1 MAKKEANLTAI
12 MLVQQLEEEYWLS
25 DDYKSVIQKAKDG
38 NCRPLLEMIIQK
50 LEEHDIIAKEAYII
64 KHDKDKVTIWNPDKM
79 KNEINDKEEHV
90 HALLKFEKGASLK
103 KIALAIGVEPQ
114 YLERLKSGRY
124 GYDNCLAYMVHA
136 KDFPEKYQYSPDEVI
151 TVLGESYKSI
161 YQRKIETWVRGRAT
175 KKAKETDLGVDWL
188 IEKILAGEISK
199 SNILLTDEYYAIY
212 GQHKRRINEALDT
225 VGERKSYQAIIDL
238 ETGNYKKSAL
248 FIMADSGVGKTK
260 FSMELIHHL
269 QNIAKENYDYNLS
282 YCLTASRNA
291 FDEYNGQELLLL
303 DDVRG
308 ETLTVS
314 DWLKLLDPYMISPIS
329 ARYHNK
335 MGSAKLIII
344 TSTLLPSVFFS
355 QAVGNKNE
363 DNGQFIRRFD
373 YQVYIPESDKFLLS
387 VPEKNEQVEGQN
399 AFPVFHSYSF
409 STATE
414 VLDKDT
420 AMEHIINTIFDNMN
434 LKNKKVINAS
444 DQTNNDNPNTQQK

>member
-1 MAKKEANLTAI
+1 MSKKEANLTAI

-25 DDYKSVIQKAKDG
+25 DDYKSVVQQAKAG

-64 KHDKDKVTIWNPDKM
+64 KHDKDKVTIWNPDKK
-79 KNEINDKEEHV
+79 KNEISDKEEHV
-90 HALLKFEKGASLK
+90 HTLLKFEKGASLK

-114 YLERLKSGRY
+114 YLEKLKSGRY
-124 GYDNCLAYMVHA
+124 GYDNCLAYLCHC
-136 KDFPEKYQYSPDEVI
+136 KDESKHQYQPEEVV
-151 TVLGESYKSI
+151 TVLGEDYVSI
-161 YQRKIETWVRGRAT
+161 YHRNMETWMKGRAT
-175 KKAKETDLGVDWL
+175 KKAKETDLSVDWL

-199 SNILLTDEYYAIY
+199 SNILLTDEYYAVY

-225 VGERKSYQAIIDL
+225 VGERKSYQAIVDL
-238 ETGNYKKSAL
+238 KSRNYKKSAL

-260 FSMELIHHL
+260 FCMELIQHL
-269 QNIAKENYDYNLS
+269 QNIAEEDYSYNLS

-291 FDEYNGQELLLL
+291 FDEYQGQDILFL
-303 DDVRG
+303 DDIRG
-308 ETLTVS
+308 DSLSVS
-314 DWLKLLDPYMISPIS
+314 DWLKLTDPFMISPIS

-335 MGSAKLIII
+335 MGSARLIII

-373 YQVYIPESDKFLLS
+373 YQVYIPEPDKFLLS
-387 VPEKNEQVEGQN
+387 TPEKNEPLEGQN

-420 AMEHIINTIFDNMN
+420 AMEQIINTILENMN
-434 LKNKKVINAS
+434 LKNKKVINAT
-444 DQTNNDNPNTQQK
+444 DQSNKDNSNTQQK